1 MTASRTRRSRSFRDA
16 VISAKLLPANNL
28 ARCATAGQV
37 AHQGVEPEPAL
48 GAAPQ
53 PLVADLHPTPL
64 DPAGGSSRERSV
76 EVGKAQS
83 GIGAQ
88 REIYPLQFPLLVGE
102 DLLRGDGRPACCD
115 RA

>member
-1 MTASRTRRSRSFRDA
+1 MTASRTRRSRSLRDA

-48 GAAPQ
+48 GTADQTAVPQ
-53 PLVADLHPTPL
+53 LRPALR
-64 DPAGGSSRERSV
+64 DPPGGGGRWRTV
-76 EVGKAQS
+76 QGGDWQS

-102 DLLRGDGRPACCD
+102 DLL
-115 RA
+115 